1 MASATIAPAAA
12 AAPTGSIDAP
22 AATPTASR
30 PVTRNDLLVA
40 AGLALACVLIMLD
53 AWKEI
58 LRIGLS
64 NEEVGYVLVAPVM
77 ILWIAVKRR
86 GAWRHCR
93 IGGAWL
99 GLVGLLAGWATYW
112 YGYFADPVLWR
123 AGAVVA
129 LGGAVVAGLG
139 RDVLRRFLPC
149 FVAAVFLIPVSP
161 NGRYRL
167 AVPLQQA
174 TAHATQTVCDVV
186 GIEVDRSGSKLTVNG
201 KDVAVAEACN
211 GMRMILTLF
220 MICYVVAFSLR
231 LPMYFRIFILVAS
244 PVVAIIANVLRL
256 VPTVWLFGHASPAT
270 ATGFHDVS
278 GWVMTV
284 LAFLVLMG
292 VFRVF
297 EEATDEAAAAGDNK
311 IIVRTTAAATPAGGN
326 RR

>member
-1 MASATIAPAAA
+1 MQMASPTISPAAPPADPRPSPDASATAQVTPAA
-12 AAPTGSIDAP
+12 
-22 AATPTASR
+22 R

-40 AGLALACVLIMLD
+40 AGLAVACVLVMFD

-64 NEEVGYVLVAPVM
+64 NEEVGYVLVAPLM

-86 GAWRHCR
+86 AAWRTCR
-93 IGGAWL
+93 LGGAWL
-99 GLVGLLAGWATYW
+99 GLAGLLAGWATYW

-129 LGGAVVAGLG
+129 LCGAAVAGLG

-186 GIEVDRSGSKLTVNG
+186 GIDVERSGSKLTV
-201 KDVAVAEACN
+201 
-211 GMRMILTLF
+211 
-220 MICYVVAFSLR
+220 
-231 LPMYFRIFILVAS
+231 
-244 PVVAIIANVLRL
+244 
-256 VPTVWLFGHASPAT
+256 
-270 ATGFHDVS
+270 
-278 GWVMTV
+278 
-284 LAFLVLMG
+284 
-292 VFRVF
+292 
-297 EEATDEAAAAGDNK
+297 
-311 IIVRTTAAATPAGGN
+311 
-326 RR
+326 